1 MINSNMAVG
10 SLLKKYEGGLAFNEI
25 EAYTS
30 KARTWYFNELKN
42 MQVNRQKLL
51 KDSETVKKSRVLP
64 GRMFMFFYDPKH
76 KATLP
81 YYDRFPLILMVE
93 SASPK
98 KGFYGLNFHYLDYRK
113 RAILLSRLLKYA
125 NNKKYDE
132 TTRLRLSY
140 KLLKNASRLA
150 AFKPCFK
157 HYLPSQI
164 KSHIKLVP
172 AEYWET
178 ALFFPSEQFK
188 KETKATVFS
197 KSRGMI

>member
-1 MINSNMAVG
+1 MAVG
-10 SLLKKYEGGLAFNEI
+10 SLLKKFEGGLAFNEI
-25 EAYTS
+25 ESYTS
-30 KARTWYFNELKN
+30 KARTWYMNELKN
-42 MQVNRQKLL
+42 MRVNRPALL
-51 KDSETVKKSRVLP
+51 RDTETIKKSRALP

-81 YYDRFPLILMVE
+81 YYDQFPLILMVD
-93 SASPK
+93 SAKPK

-113 RAILLSRLLKYA
+113 RAILLSRLLQYS

-132 TTRLRLSY
+132 STRLKLSY
-140 KLLKNASRLA
+140 KLLKSASKLA

-157 HYLPSQI
+157 HYLPGQIQGQI
-164 KSHIKLVP
+164 KMVP

-188 KETKATVFS
+188 KESKRTVFS